1 VSGAQEHRRGAGRA
15 SGRQQSGVATLL
27 VVMGLFFVVSMVA
40 AYTSRNLIFEQRTSA
55 NQYRATQAFEAAE
68 AGLEWA
74 LALLNGGRLDA
85 QCNAAAAGSTADNF
99 RQRYLP
105 DLINAA
111 STAPTAGPGC
121 QLNSAGGWTCGCP
134 ANGVAAVSTATGA
147 ATLPAYRVR
156 FRELASPYPRF
167 FTLESRGCTSPDE
180 ACLSQAEVRGAG
192 SGAAALV
199 SIKAALVPAL
209 ATRPQAAVTV
219 AQSVTGSSAVSKA
232 VNTDAA
238 SNGTTVLHGA
248 PGPIAGMTGITP
260 AGSASPTS
268 GVTHDQSLLGAP
280 ANDQLFTRFFGMS
293 AARFATQT
301 STVQGCSLTQACT
314 LDDVRAAAA
323 ANPGRPIW
331 VREGLTIDA
340 AGPPLGTTDT
350 PVLLIVNGPL
360 QVSDNLEF
368 VGVIYGRGAVT
379 AAGGS
384 SLVRGAL
391 IGEQGLTVNAQLDV
405 FYDRDVIDRIRNTQG
420 TIVRVPGSWKDF

>member
-1 VSGAQEHRRGAGRA
+1 VSGHAQPCSRA
-15 SGRQQSGVATLL
+15 ARATGQRQAGVATLL

-74 LALLNGGRLDA
+74 IALLNGGRIDA
-85 QCNAAAAGSTADNF
+85 QCNTAEAGSAADSF

-105 DLINAA
+105 DLINTS

-121 QLNSAGGWTCGCP
+121 QLNTAGGWTCGCP
-134 ANGVAAVSTATGA
+134 VNGVAAVSTATGA

-219 AQSVTGSSAVSKA
+219 AEDVTGSSTNSKA

-248 PGPIAGMTGITP
+248 PSPISGMTGVTA

-268 GVTHDQSLLGAP
+268 GVLNDRSLP
-280 ANDQLFTRFFGMS
+280 ANEQLFTRFFGMS
-293 AARFATQT
+293 AARFSSQA
-301 STVQGCSLTQACT
+301 STVQACSPTQACT
-314 LDDVRAAAA
+314 LADVRAAAA

-331 VREGLTIDA
+331 VREGLTIDTA
-340 AGPPLGTTDT
+340 TPLGTTDS
-350 PVLLIVNGPL
+350 PVLLVVNGPL
-360 QVSDNLEF
+360 QVSDNLQF
-368 VGVIYGRGAVT
+368 VGLIYSRGEIT
-379 AAGGS
+379 AASGS

-391 IGEQGLTVNAQLDV
+391 VGEYGLTVNAQLDV
-405 FYDRDVIDRIRNTQG
+405 FYDREVIDRIRNTQG